1 MIRLP
6 LQIRRDP
13 RVRKCCQT
21 DPHSSLLYH
30 ISRHL
35 NHGKVTQGAK
45 QSFKVKLF
53 REKLEN
59 CASWWQ
65 WYCLKVML
73 FFFNHGVLDQ
83 SVGKPWNDPRRQ
95 SIEHFQSSKN
105 VILSQFMVQ
114 CSPGFLR
121 HFQLRSQNL
130 TGPKAELGKS
140 HFWGVTSVTQL
151 LYRADG
157 VDVAPE
163 I

>member
-53 REKLEN
+53 REKLDN

-65 WYCLKVML
+65 WYCLEVMF

-114 CSPGFLR
+114 CSPRIFKAFSVAKSKFDWTQGRVGEKSL
-121 HFQLRSQNL
+121 LRSNFCNL
-130 TGPKAELGKS
+130 
-140 HFWGVTSVTQL
+140 
-151 LYRADG
+151 
-157 VDVAPE
+157 
-163 I
+163 